1 MTGWKQKI
9 VDEMVEYGL
18 NFVYLAFFLVAF
30 AWYRRLIL
38 AEYDILYLNYWM
50 PLVEAA
56 ILAKVIMV
64 GDLMRL
70 GRRLERTP
78 LLVPTLYRTVVFSA
92 LVGVFSVLEHT
103 VRALLHGKGVTDG
116 LAELASKGRYELL
129 AQCVVIFGAF
139 VPFFAF
145 KELEGVVGK
154 EKLRDL
160 FWRRA
165 TAEPEAVREGTAG
178 AKRSGGASA

>member
-1 MTGWKQKI
+1 MTGWKSKI
-9 VDEMVEYGL
+9 VHEMVEYFL

-30 AWYRRLIL
+30 TWYRRLIL
-38 AEYDILYLNYWM
+38 AEYAIPYSNYWV

-56 ILAKVIMV
+56 VLAKVVMV

-70 GRRLERTP
+70 GRGLERTP
-78 LLVPTLYRTVVFSA
+78 LLIPTLYRTVVFSA

-103 VRALLHGKGVTDG
+103 GSALLHGKGLTEG
-116 LAELASKGRYELL
+116 LGELASKGRYELL
-129 AQCVVIFGAF
+129 AQCVVIFAAF

-145 KELEGVVGK
+145 KELEGVVG
-154 EKLRDL
+154 EGKLRDL

-165 TAEPEAVREGTAG
+165 TGGPDSSRQG
-178 AKRSGGASA
+178 AIGENRS

>member
-1 MTGWKQKI
+1 MTSWKPKI
-9 VDEMVEYGL
+9 VHEMVEYFF

-30 AWYRRLIL
+30 TWYRRLIL
-38 AEYDILYLNYWM
+38 AEYAIPYSDYWM

-56 ILAKVIMV
+56 VLAKVIMV

-70 GRRLERTP
+70 GQGLRRTP

-103 VRALLHGKGVTDG
+103 VSGLLHGKGLAEG
-116 LAELASKGRYELL
+116 LTELASKGRYELL
-129 AQCVVIFGAF
+129 ARCVVIFGAF

-145 KELEGVVGK
+145 KELEGVVGQD
-154 EKLRDL
+154 KLRGL

-165 TAEPEAVREGTAG
+165 AAEPDPPRRDTAE
-178 AKRSGGASA
+178 AKHS

>member
-1 MTGWKQKI
+1 MTDWKQK
-9 VDEMVEYGL
+9 VVHEVVEYCL

-30 AWYRRLIL
+30 TWYRRLIL
-38 AEYDILYLNYWM
+38 AEYAIPYANYFV

-56 ILAKVIMV
+56 VLAKVIML
-64 GDLMRL
+64 GDMMRL
-70 GRRLERTP
+70 GRGLERTP
-78 LLVPTLYRTVVFSA
+78 LLIPTLYRTVVFSA

-103 VRALLHGKGVTDG
+103 VRGLLQGKGLTEG
-116 LAELASKGRYELL
+116 LAELASKGWYEVL

-145 KELEGVVGK
+145 KELEGVVGQD
-154 EKLRDL
+154 KLRQL

-165 TAEPEAVREGTAG
+165 TAEPGPSSQG
-178 AKRSGGASA
+178 AA

>member
-1 MTGWKQKI
+1 MTGWKQK
-9 VDEMVEYGL
+9 VVSEMAEYCL

-30 AWYRRLIL
+30 SWYRRLIL
-38 AEYDILYLNYWM
+38 AEYSILYLNYWV

-56 ILAKVIMV
+56 VLAKVIMV

-70 GRRLERTP
+70 GRGLERTP
-78 LLVPTLYRTVVFSA
+78 LLLPTFYRAVVFSA

-103 VRALLHGKGVTDG
+103 GRGLLHGEGLTGG
-116 LAELASKGRYELL
+116 LAELASKGWYELL

-154 EKLRDL
+154 DRLRDL
-160 FWRRA
+160 FWRRVA
-165 TAEPEAVREGTAG
+165 MEADPARQGTGGRE
-178 AKRSGGASA
+178 RS